1 RAGPHQRPGARRP
14 CPPPRHA
21 LDHLE
26 ARDRHLDHGA
36 RRVGERAQILPARAR
51 GRGADRRALRLLE
64 PAGAAAPDGTDFPHR
79 RRGQRLRRRA
89 GGHPPH
95 TSARLLGGSHV
106 HLLKHEGMAMRGT
119 YRIRSALLGSLLVL
133 AGCPL
138 EMDEEPTGGEKVVEL
153 EPGLFRIDATASDS
167 WVLFDL
173 DEGAEAEEDGGWDL
187 AFQRSLIA
195 ANGPKDVMVAKLDD
209 VDFDAVEAAPESG
222 YWLDPGRPTAG
233 DGRGGGG
240 DGLAFHNG
248 DDWYEYDIGTHV
260 LTPKARRVYVVVTD
274 AGNAFAV
281 QILRYYDDAGT
292 AAVLTIRVKA
302 IEPPVD
308 PEEPERPNPE
318 EPEEP
323 EPGTYEEVRIDAR
336 DADTWVFFDFDT
348 GEETDETSG

>member
-1 RAGPHQRPGARRP
+1 
-14 CPPPRHA
+14 
-21 LDHLE
+21 
-26 ARDRHLDHGA
+26 
-36 RRVGERAQILPARAR
+36 
-51 GRGADRRALRLLE
+51 
-64 PAGAAAPDGTDFPHR
+64 
-79 RRGQRLRRRA
+79 
-89 GGHPPH
+89 
-95 TSARLLGGSHV
+95 
-106 HLLKHEGMAMRGT
+106 MRGT

-348 GEETDETSG
+348 GEETDETSGWDIAFRRYTIATNGPEGVAVAWVDGKTLAGVDKPLAQEYRVDGPIAEGGEFAFMGDDPWFDYDMSTHVLTPKQRVYVLRTTEEAFVALQIVSYEVEGSDPGGFITFRYKEIE